1 MNIKA
6 LLAGTAIALC
16 SFGVI
21 AGTVDLSM
29 PPITASYALL
39 LAGLGLV
46 GTIIRRGSN

>member
-6 LLAGTAIALC
+6 LLATAAIALS

-29 PPITASYALL
+29 PVLPESYALL

-46 GTIIRRGSN
+46 GTT